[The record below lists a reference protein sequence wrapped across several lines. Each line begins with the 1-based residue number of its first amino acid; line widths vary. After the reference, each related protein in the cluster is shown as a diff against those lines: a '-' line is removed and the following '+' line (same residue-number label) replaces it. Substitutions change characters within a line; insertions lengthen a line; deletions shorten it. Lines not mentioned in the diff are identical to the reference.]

1 MNANALINMVMRLF
15 LRKFI
20 NKGIDAGFDMAARRG
35 KSTDADPETQAR
47 LAAQGKENAKRAKQG
62 MRAARRVTRF

>member
-1 MNANALINMVMRLF
+1 MNANAMINMVMRLF
-15 LRKFI
+15 LRKFT

-35 KSTDADPETQAR
+35 KTTDADPETQAH
-47 LAAQGKENAKRAKQG
+47 LQQQGRDNAKRAKQG